1 MKRYAII
8 NSNGLVDNIILW
20 DEATQWSPPE
30 GMTMVKV
37 EDILCSI
44 GWKYENE
51 VFTDPNPPPEPV
63 TEPTPD
69 TPAE

>member
-8 NSNGLVDNIILW
+8 DSNGLVENIILW
-20 DEATQWSPPE
+20 DEASEWSPPE
-30 GMTMVKV
+30 GMSMVKV
-37 EDILCSI
+37 EDVVCNM

-51 VFTDPNPPPEPV
+51 VFTAPE
-63 TEPTPD
+63 

>member
-8 NSNGLVDNIILW
+8 DSNGIVNNIILW
-20 DEATQWSPPE
+20 DESAQWSPPE

-37 EDILCSI
+37 EEILCDL

-51 VFTDPNPPPEPV
+51 SFSNPNPP
-63 TEPTPD
+63 TH

>member
-8 NSNGLVDNIILW
+8 DSNGLVDNIILW
-20 DEATQWSPPE
+20 DEASSWSPPE

-37 EDILCSI
+37 EGVVCDLK
-44 GWKYENE
+44 WKYENE
-51 VFTDPNPPPEPV
+51 VFTDPNAV
-63 TEPTPD
+63 PD

>member
-8 NSNGLVDNIILW
+8 NSENIVDNVILW
-20 DEATQWSPPE
+20 DEASSWSPPE
-30 GMTMVKV
+30 GMTMIKV
-37 EDILCSI
+37 EGVICDI

-51 VFTDPNPPPEPV
+51 VFSDPNP
-63 TEPTPD
+63 

>member
-8 NSNGLVDNIILW
+8 DSNGTVDNIILW
-20 DEATQWSPPE
+20 DEAAQWSPPE
-30 GMTMVKV
+30 SMTMVNV
-37 EDILCSI
+37 EDVLCSI

-51 VFTDPNPPPEPV
+51 MFTNPNL
-63 TEPTPD
+63 PTD

>member
-8 NSNGLVDNIILW
+8 DSTGAVDNIILW
-20 DEATQWSPPE
+20 DEAAQWSPPE

-37 EDILCSI
+37 EDVVCSI

-51 VFTDPNPPPEPV
+51 VFTDPNAVPN
-63 TEPTPD
+63 

>member
-8 NSNGLVDNIILW
+8 DSNGLVDNIILW
-20 DEATQWSPPE
+20 DEAAEWSPPE
-30 GMTMVKV
+30 NMTMVKA
-37 EDILCSI
+37 EDIACGI

-51 VFTDPNPPPEPV
+51 VFTA
-63 TEPTPD
+63 PD

>member
-8 NSNGLVDNIILW
+8 DSNGLVDNIILW
-20 DEATQWSPPE
+20 DEAAQWSPPE

-51 VFTDPNPPPEPV
+51 VFTDPTPPTETPV
-63 TEPTPD
+63 TD

>member
-37 EDILCSI
+37 EDIVCSI

-51 VFTDPNPPPEPV
+51 VFTDPNPPTETPV
-63 TEPTPD
+63 TD